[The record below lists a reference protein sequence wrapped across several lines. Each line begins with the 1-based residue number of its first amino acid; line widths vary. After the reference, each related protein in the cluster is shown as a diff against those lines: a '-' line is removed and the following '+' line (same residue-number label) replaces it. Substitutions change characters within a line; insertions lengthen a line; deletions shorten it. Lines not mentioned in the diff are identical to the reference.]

1 MKTQK
6 QPVRFRPFVRTR
18 YAFQKLRICKRCG
31 SFTALWG
38 EQCSSCGRS
47 TLISVQEMAN
57 RKTARY
63 FGKDLFIGMVIA
75 GAAVFFSISTP
86 TEHTLIILAG
96 SLALLLLLWAV
107 QRGIKPFEQRRQ
119 LRRLFKYRFE
129 DLEEGLTRNR
139 AEAVARR
146 QTDELLCYE
155 MVREVGVL
163 LRDDRMKLQQ
173 IALLQSFVLRRD
185 MDLILDGLL
194 LKSFE
199 PLLAEYIGEIA
210 KIKRELIKE
219 KTLRYVTFYENRILD
234 MPGGEQILISVAS
247 AAVRLKKYVVAHANF
262 IYRYAR
268 KLPEDR
274 FLRLHKI
281 VTANPYEPFGDLADE
296 VKDIYRLRYE
306 HRNGIS

>member
-6 QPVRFRPFVRTR
+6 QPVHFRPFVRTR
-18 YAFQKLRICKRCG
+18 YALQKLRICTHCG
-31 SFTALWG
+31 SFTALW
-38 EQCSSCGRS
+38 EDQCPSCGRS

-57 RKTARY
+57 RKTFRY
-63 FGKDLFIGMVIA
+63 FGKDLFIGLVIA
-75 GAAVFFSISTP
+75 SAAIYFSTST
-86 TEHTLIILAG
+86 EQTLFVAAG

-139 AEAVARR
+139 AEAVAHR

-155 MVREVGVL
+155 MLREVGVL

-173 IALLQSFVLRRD
+173 IALLQSFVLRSD

-234 MPGGEQILISVAS
+234 MPGGEHILIYVAG
-247 AAVRLKKYVVAHANF
+247 AAVRLKKYVVAHAKF

-281 VTANPYEPFGDLADE
+281 VTTNPYEPFGDLADE

-306 HRNGIS
+306 HGNGIY

>member
-6 QPVRFRPFVRTR
+6 QPVRFRPFIRTR
-18 YAFQKLRICKRCG
+18 YAFQKLRICKHCG
-31 SFTALWG
+31 SFTALW
-38 EQCSSCGRS
+38 EDQCSSCERS
-47 TLISVQEMAN
+47 TLIPVQEMAH
-57 RKTARY
+57 RKTFRY

-75 GAAVFFSISTP
+75 GAAIYFSTST
-86 TEHTLIILAG
+86 EQTLLVAAG

-163 LRDDRMKLQQ
+163 LRDDRIKLQQ

-185 MDLILDGLL
+185 MDLILDALL

-247 AAVRLKKYVVAHANF
+247 AAVRLKKYVVAHAKF

-296 VKDIYRLRYE
+296 VKDIYRLRYD

>member
-18 YAFQKLRICKRCG
+18 YAFQKLRICKHCG
-31 SFTALWG
+31 SFTALW
-38 EQCSSCGRS
+38 EDQCSSCERS
-47 TLISVQEMAN
+47 TLIPVQEMAN
-57 RKTARY
+57 RKTSRY

-75 GAAVFFSISTP
+75 GAAIYFSTST
-86 TEHTLIILAG
+86 EQTLLVAAG

-119 LRRLFKYRFE
+119 LRRLFKYHFE
-129 DLEEGLTRNR
+129 DLEECLTRNR

-155 MVREVGVL
+155 MLREVGVL

-185 MDLILDGLL
+185 MDLILDALL

-234 MPGGEQILISVAS
+234 MSGGEQILISVAS
-247 AAVRLKKYVVAHANF
+247 AAVRLKKYVVGHANF

-274 FLRLHKI
+274 FLRLHKM

>member
-18 YAFQKLRICKRCG
+18 YAFQKLRICKHCG
-31 SFTALWG
+31 SFTALW
-38 EQCSSCGRS
+38 EDQCSACGGS

-57 RKTARY
+57 RKTFRY
-63 FGKDLFIGMVIA
+63 FGKDLFIGLVIA
-75 GAAVFFSISTP
+75 SAAIYFSTST
-86 TEHTLIILAG
+86 EQTLLVAAG

-139 AEAVARR
+139 AEAVAHR

-155 MVREVGVL
+155 MLREVGVL

-173 IALLQSFVLRRD
+173 IALLQSFVLRSD
-185 MDLILDGLL
+185 MDLILDALL

-219 KTLRYVTFYENRILD
+219 KTLRYISFYENRILD
-234 MPGGEQILISVAS
+234 MNGGEQILISVAS

-281 VTANPYEPFGDLADE
+281 VITNPYEPFGDLADE
-296 VKDIYRLRYE
+296 VKDIYCLRYE
-306 HRNGIS
+306 HRNGIY

>member
-18 YAFQKLRICKRCG
+18 YAFQKLRICKHCG
-31 SFTALWG
+31 SFTALW
-38 EQCSSCGRS
+38 EDQCLSCGGS

-57 RKTARY
+57 RKTFRY
-63 FGKDLFIGMVIA
+63 FGKDLFIGLVIA
-75 GAAVFFSISTP
+75 SAAIYFSTST
-86 TEHTLIILAG
+86 ERTLLVAAG
-96 SLALLLLLWAV
+96 TLSLLLLLWAV

-119 LRRLFKYRFE
+119 LRWLFKYRFE

-139 AEAVARR
+139 AEAVAHR

-155 MVREVGVL
+155 MLREVGVL

-173 IALLQSFVLRRD
+173 IALLQSFVLRSD
-185 MDLILDGLL
+185 MDLILDALL

-219 KTLRYVTFYENRILD
+219 KTLRYISFYENRILD
-234 MPGGEQILISVAS
+234 MNGGEQILISVAS

-281 VTANPYEPFGDLADE
+281 VITNPYEPFGDLADE

-306 HRNGIS
+306 HRNGIY

>member
-18 YAFQKLRICKRCG
+18 YAFQKLRICKHCG
-31 SFTALWG
+31 RFTALW
-38 EQCSSCGRS
+38 EDQCSSCERS
-47 TLISVQEMAN
+47 TLIPVQEMAN
-57 RKTARY
+57 RKTFRY
-63 FGKDLFIGMVIA
+63 FGKDLFIGIVIA
-75 GAAVFFSISTP
+75 GAAIYFSTST
-86 TEHTLIILAG
+86 EQTLLVAAG

-107 QRGIKPFEQRRQ
+107 QRRIKPFEQRRQ

-155 MVREVGVL
+155 MLREVGVL

-185 MDLILDGLL
+185 MDLILDALL

-247 AAVRLKKYVVAHANF
+247 AAVRLKKYVVAHAKF

-268 KLPEDR
+268 RLPEDR

-296 VKDIYRLRYE
+296 VKDIYRLRYD